1 MPKSR
6 LTLKRA
12 VHLAKFLLNVAAGG
26 ASVATILSLAGS
38 LWWVFELFEHPRPQY
53 CLMLVAAIV
62 VGGISRQ
69 AWSFAWCLP
78 LLLNLALIVPLFFS
92 SAQGSYLQPAN
103 LILSRP
109 LRILLVNLDHHN
121 QDTSPALQY
130 IESQNVDLVLLQE
143 VTSRWLSTLQS
154 NLSRYRVATSL
165 PRENS
170 TGVAM
175 LVPTTPSQSV
185 EIVATQILEL
195 PPNSGA
201 PLIETT
207 LRWGSREA
215 VILGLSIAR
224 PQNRG
229 SSAFQQ
235 VEFDAAAEW
244 SLHQQ
249 RKEKRE
255 VVVMGDFN
263 TTPWSGRFRKF
274 LHDSNLRN
282 SLRGFGLQP
291 TWHASLPSPL
301 MVAIDHCLHSPSIR
315 TINRATGAN
324 IGSDHLP
331 LLVELQ
337 RDF

>member
-1 MPKSR
+1 MPQSR
-6 LTLKRA
+6 LAFKRA
-12 VHLAKFLLNVAAGG
+12 VRLAKFLLNVAAAG
-26 ASVATILSLAGS
+26 ATIATLLGFAGS

-53 CLMLVAAIV
+53 CLILIAAVV

-78 LLLNLALIVPLFFS
+78 LLLNVVFIVPLFFS

-103 LILSRP
+103 LIPGSS
-109 LRILLVNLDHHN
+109 LRLLLVNLDHHN
-121 QDTSPALQY
+121 QDTSPAIQY
-130 IESQNVDLVLLQE
+130 IESQNIDLVLLQE

-175 LVPTTPSQSV
+175 LVPTTPSKSV
-185 EIVATQILEL
+185 EIEGTQIVEL

-207 LRWGSREA
+207 LRWGTREV

-224 PQNRG
+224 PHNQG

-235 VEFDAAAEW
+235 VQFDAAAEW
-244 SLHQQ
+244 SLRQQ
-249 RKEKRE
+249 RQDKRE
-255 VVVMGDFN
+255 VIVMGDFN

-274 LHDSNLRN
+274 LKDSALRN

-291 TWHASLPSPL
+291 TWHAALPSPL
-301 MVAIDHCLHSPSIR
+301 MIAIDHCLHSPSIR
-315 TINRATGAN
+315 TINRATGGN

-331 LLVELQ
+331 VLVELQ
-337 RDF
+337 RGF

>member
-1 MPKSR
+1 MPQSR
-6 LTLKRA
+6 LAFKRA
-12 VHLAKFLLNVAAGG
+12 VRLAKFLLNVAAAG
-26 ASVATILSLAGS
+26 ATIATLLGFAGS

-53 CLMLVAAIV
+53 CLILVAAVV

-78 LLLNLALIVPLFFS
+78 LLLNVAFIVPLFFS

-103 LILSRP
+103 LIPGST
-109 LRILLVNLDHHN
+109 LRLLLVNLDHHN
-121 QDTSPALQY
+121 QDTRPAIEY
-130 IESQNVDLVLLQE
+130 IESQNVDVVLLQE
-143 VTSRWLSTLQS
+143 ITSRWLSTLQS

-175 LVPTTPSQSV
+175 LVPTTPSKSV

-207 LRWGSREA
+207 LRWGSREV

-224 PQNRG
+224 PHNRS

-244 SLHQQ
+244 SLRQQ
-249 RKEKRE
+249 RQDKRE

-274 LHDSNLRN
+274 LQDSDLRN

-291 TWHASLPSPL
+291 TWHAALPSPL
-301 MVAIDHCLHSPSIR
+301 MIAIDHCLHSLSIR

-331 LLVELQ
+331 VLVELQ
-337 RDF
+337 RGF

>member
-1 MPKSR
+1 MPQSR
-6 LTLKRA
+6 LAFKRS
-12 VHLAKFLLNVAAGG
+12 VRLAKFLLNVAAAG
-26 ASVATILSLAGS
+26 ATIATLLGFAGS

-53 CLMLVAAIV
+53 CLILIAAVV

-78 LLLNLALIVPLFFS
+78 LLLNVVFIVPLFFS

-103 LILSRP
+103 LIPGSS
-109 LRILLVNLDHHN
+109 LRLLLVNLDHHN
-121 QDTSPALQY
+121 QDTSPAIQY
-130 IESQNVDLVLLQE
+130 IESQNIDLVLLQE

-175 LVPTTPSQSV
+175 LVPTTPSKSV
-185 EIVATQILEL
+185 EIEGTQIVEL

-207 LRWGSREA
+207 LRWGTREV

-224 PQNRG
+224 PHNQG

-235 VEFDAAAEW
+235 VQFDAAAEW
-244 SLHQQ
+244 SLRQQ
-249 RKEKRE
+249 RQDKRE
-255 VVVMGDFN
+255 VIVMGDFN

-274 LHDSNLRN
+274 LKDSTLRN

-291 TWHASLPSPL
+291 TWHAALPSPL
-301 MVAIDHCLHSPSIR
+301 MIAIDHCLHSPSIR

-331 LLVELQ
+331 VLVELQ
-337 RDF
+337 RGF

>member
-1 MPKSR
+1 MPQSR
-6 LTLKRA
+6 VTLNKA
-12 VHLAKFLLNVAAGG
+12 VSLAKFLVHLAAAG
-26 ASVATILSLAGS
+26 AAIATILGFAGS
-38 LWWVFELFEHPRPQY
+38 LWWVFQLFEHPRPQY
-53 CLMLVAAIV
+53 CLILISAIV

-78 LLLNLALIVPLFFS
+78 LFLNLTLLVPLFFTTP
-92 SAQGSYLQPAN
+92 QDSYLAAAN
-103 LILSRP
+103 HVPGST
-109 LRILLVNLDHHN
+109 LRLLLVNLDHEN
-121 QDTSPALQY
+121 KDTTSAIKY
-130 IESQNVDLVLLQE
+130 IESQSVELVLLQE
-143 VTSRWLSTLQS
+143 VTSRWLAVLQS
-154 NLSRYRVATSL
+154 NLSRYRVAMSL

-185 EIVATQILEL
+185 EIVATQTLEL
-195 PPNSGA
+195 PPNSGQ
-201 PLIETT
+201 PLVETT
-207 LRWGSREA
+207 LRWGGREV

-224 PQNRG
+224 PRNRD

-244 SLHQQ
+244 SLRQQ
-249 RKEKRE
+249 RQEKRE

-263 TTPWSGRFRKF
+263 STPWSGRYEKF
-274 LHDSNLRN
+274 LQDSHLRN

-301 MVAIDHCLHSPSIR
+301 MIAIDHCLHSQSIK
-315 TINRATGAN
+315 TVNRATGAN

-331 LLVELQ
+331 LFVELQ
-337 RDF
+337 RGF